1 MCSEL
6 CAVIFVRMVYAVA
19 SESSCV
25 NHLPT
30 SELTMP
36 SYRARSSVCALPEP
50 RDMCSCAVDP
60 ISHHFDLHAS
70 LTSLSSPLAAPSP
83 CPFRPSKHS
92 PPTLVPLDRR
102 LAFRSQDTALIS
114 PQIVTA
120 DNHGSHTKCLDR
132 RPKPETPPLYVVRTT
147 RCPSPTDARSGLLDV
162 GRI

>member
-1 MCSEL
+1 
-6 CAVIFVRMVYAVA
+6 MVYAVA

-36 SYRARSSVCALPEP
+36 SYRTRSSVCAMPEP
-50 RDMCSCAVDP
+50 RDVCSCAVDP
-60 ISHHFDLHAS
+60 ISHPFDFHAS
-70 LTSLSSPLAAPSP
+70 LTSMSSLLAAPSP

-120 DNHGSHTKCLDR
+120 DNHGSHTKRLDR
-132 RPKPETPPLYVVRTT
+132 RPKPEALTLYVVRAT
-147 RCPSPTDARSGLLDV
+147 RCPSPTATRSGLCRCWKDL
-162 GRI
+162 G